1 MSQLAERKCIP
12 CTGGVPKLDADG
24 IAKFAPEVPEWDVV
38 DRKKL
43 RRTFDFDDF
52 AQALEFVN
60 AVGEIAEEEG
70 HHPNIA
76 FTYGEATIEIWTH
89 KVDGLTESD
98 FILAAKIDGIE
109 RPS

>member
-12 CTGGVPKLDADG
+12 CSGGVPKLDAAG
-24 IAKFAPEVPEWDVV
+24 IEKFQPEVPEWDVV
-38 DRKKL
+38 DQKKL

-52 AQALEFVN
+52 AQALDFVN
-60 AVGEIAEEEG
+60 KVGEIAEQEG
-70 HHPNIA
+70 HHPNIS

-98 FILAAKIDGIE
+98 FILAAKLDEID
-109 RPS
+109 RPD